1 MAMRR
6 LVFPEPTLPIIAR
19 LEPFGTV
26 RSISF
31 NKGLPCRIH
40 EKLPCTLI
48 KSGRVKLRGL
58 QIRSCRCCFIL
69 SSSRQSEI
77 YAGTPSIRGVPLG
90 ASRNFMY
97 ACNRRNAGNAH
108 ARVGTLVVN
117 DIYAVWIVISIGRI
131 VQIPYICDLLLRS
144 MYPQSA
150 TVISDF
156 DIAMRKTISL
166 FILLNQPYN
175 RSHSISRIS
184 FIFSSPTCSHPQA
197 LITRMLKNNSSM

>member
-19 LEPFGTV
+19 LEPLGTV

-97 ACNRRNAGNAH
+97 ACNRRNDGNACMIIGMPC
-108 ARVGTLVVN
+108 AIDRN
-117 DIYAVWIVISIGRI
+117 AVWNVISSGMI

-150 TVISDF
+150 MVISTFENDMIYMASQAKCVNQT
-156 DIAMRKTISL
+156 DI
-166 FILLNQPYN
+166 
-175 RSHSISRIS
+175 RSHSNSRIS
-184 FIFSSPTCSHPQA
+184 FTLSSPTCSHPQA
-197 LITRMLKNNSSM
+197 LIVRMLKNNSSM